1 MTRAET
7 LPHRS
12 HALSVAAV
20 ADHFGVDLAVGLT
33 QKEVARRLDRFG
45 PNKLAAR
52 RPVTE
57 IDLILRQ
64 FASSIVALLMA
75 ALVLSLIY
83 AEWKQAAAIAA
94 VLVINAAIGYYTER
108 QAVRSMEALRQMA
121 ARNARVRRD
130 GQPRQISADQLVPG
144 DVVVIDA
151 GDVVPA
157 DMRCASSAALSVDES
172 ALTGE
177 SLPVDKGVEANSEF
191 AALTERSAM
200 LFKGTHVVRGS
211 GEAIVTGTGIATE
224 IGRIAELVEEA
235 ESGDSPLERQLALLS
250 RQLIWLT
257 LALAAVVAAAGI
269 YSGRPIFLMA
279 ETSIALAVAAIPEGL
294 PIVATLALARGM
306 MRMAGRNALVEN
318 LAAVETLGSTTLIL
332 TDKTGTIT
340 ENRMEVERVITPSG
354 EFSIDHLRAVI
365 LKGGHLVDPA
375 TDPALMRAL
384 LVGVLC
390 SNAEYDH
397 HADFGTGDP
406 MEVALLRAGGF
417 AGLRRR
423 EQIDTY
429 PEVAKHPFDT
439 ATKRMA
445 TVHRHGEGHFAA
457 VKGAPEEVLASA
469 DRIGV
474 EATSLDDTARA
485 AWLVRAERLAADG
498 LRVLAVAIHPT
509 AEPQEPVAHSLTF
522 LGLVAFRDPPRH
534 DIADAVAAMRGAGIR
549 VVMAT
554 GDHPSTA
561 LSIARAVGM
570 TDPDATVTTGAEL
583 SRLGEAAETECK
595 KIARRDVF
603 ARMTP
608 EQKLNLIAL
617 FQREGEVVAMIGD
630 GVNDAPALTKANIG
644 IAMGRRGTDVAR
656 EAADMV
662 LLDDEFSTI
671 VHAVREG
678 RIIFDNI
685 RRFSTY
691 LLCCNLA
698 EVLVVG
704 LAVFA
709 GLPLPLTPLQILF
722 LNLVTDVFP
731 AFALATGEG
740 EGDVLARRPR
750 PPKEP
755 MLSAEQWRAVVSF
768 GLTIAASTLIALV
781 VANGWL
787 ELGAQ
792 QVTTISFLTIALAQL
807 WQVFNM
813 RSRGSGLWRNAVMK
827 NRLVWYALALCLGL
841 ILAAVTVPVS
851 AEALQIVPV
860 GLAGW
865 ALALGCSLLPLL
877 GGQAWLVVGAAS
889 GRPRMSARAARPG
902 ASGKEAL

>member
-1 MTRAET
+1 MKPEMTGAQT
-7 LPHRS
+7 LPYRAYAH
-12 HALSVAAV
+12 SVAAV
-20 ADHFGVDLAVGLT
+20 ADHFGVDPAVGLT
-33 QKEVARRLDRFG
+33 QQEVARRLGRFG
-45 PNKLAAR
+45 PNRVAAR
-52 RPVTE
+52 RRVTE
-57 IDLILRQ
+57 MALIGRQ
-64 FASSIVALLMA
+64 FASSVVALLA
-75 ALVLSLIY
+75 VALVLSLVY

-130 GQPRQISADQLVPG
+130 GQSRQISADQLVPG
-144 DVVVIDA
+144 DVVVVDA

-157 DMRCASSAALSVDES
+157 DMRCAGSAALSVDES

-177 SLPVDKGVEANSEF
+177 SLPVEKGVEPNPDF
-191 AALTERSAM
+191 AVLTECSAI

-211 GEAIVTGTGIATE
+211 GEAIVTGTGASTE
-224 IGRIAELVEEA
+224 IGRIAELVEGA
-235 ESGDSPLERQLALLS
+235 ESGDSPLERQLAHLS
-250 RQLIWLT
+250 HQLIWLT

-269 YSGRPIFLMA
+269 YSGKPIFLMA

-306 MRMAGRNALVEN
+306 LRMAGRNALVEN

-332 TDKTGTIT
+332 TDKTGTLT
-340 ENRMEVERVITPSG
+340 ENRMEVERVLTPSG
-354 EFSIDHLRAVI
+354 EFSIDHLHAVI
-365 LKGGHLVDPA
+365 LKEGNPVDPA
-375 TDPALMRAL
+375 TDPGLMRAL

-397 HADFGTGDP
+397 HAGFGTGDP

-417 AGLRRR
+417 AGLHRR
-423 EQIDTY
+423 EQTDTY
-429 PEVAKHPFDT
+429 PEVLEHPFDP
-439 ATKRMA
+439 ATKRMT

-457 VKGAPEEVLASA
+457 VKGAPEEVLAAA

-474 EATSLDDTARA
+474 EAASLDDTGRA
-485 AWLVRAERLAADG
+485 AWLGRAECLATDG
-498 LRVLAVAIHPT
+498 LRVLAVAIHPE
-509 AEPQEPVAHSLTF
+509 AGPEEPVACGLSF

-534 DIADAVAAMRGAGIR
+534 DIANAVAAMRSAGIR

-570 TDPDATVTTGAEL
+570 AERDATVTTGAEL
-583 SRLGEAAETECK
+583 SRFEKTADAERK
-595 KIARRDVF
+595 KIAHGDIF
-603 ARMTP
+603 ARMSP
-608 EQKLNLIAL
+608 EQKLDLIAL

-630 GVNDAPALTKANIG
+630 GVNDAPALTTANIG

-662 LLDDEFSTI
+662 LLDDAFSTI

-685 RRFSTY
+685 RRFSIY
-691 LLCCNLA
+691 LLSCNLA
-698 EVLVVG
+698 EVVVVG

-731 AFALATGEG
+731 AFALAAGEG
-740 EGDVLARRPR
+740 EGDVLARPPR
-750 PPKEP
+750 SPKEP
-755 MLSAEQWRAVVSF
+755 MLSARQWRAVVSH
-768 GLTIAASTLIALV
+768 GLAIAMATLIALV
-781 VANGWL
+781 VASYGL
-787 ELGAQ
+787 GFGAQ
-792 QVTTISFLTIALAQL
+792 ESTTISFLTIALAQL
-807 WQVFNM
+807 WHVFNM
-813 RSRGSGLWRNAVMK
+813 RSRSSGLWQNAVTK
-827 NRLVWYALALCLGL
+827 NRFVWFALALCLGL
-841 ILAAVTVPVS
+841 ILAAVTVPVL
-851 AEALQIVPV
+851 AEALQIRPV
-860 GLAGW
+860 GALGW
-865 ALALGCSLLPLL
+865 ALAIACSLLPLIMW
-877 GGQAWLVVGAAS
+877 QASLATARERSERAVGKLRS
-889 GRPRMSARAARPG
+889 RSAPQQ
-902 ASGKEAL
+902 